1 MSANENLVH
10 LDDTNYEEQISKA
23 DKPVLIDF
31 WAPWCGPCK
40 TIGPVIEELAEI
52 FKNRALIAKVN
63 VDENQKAALT
73 YGVRSI
79 PTIILFK
86 DGKVVETII
95 GVVPKARLEELVNAS
110 L

>member
-1 MSANENLVH
+1 MSGGVVQEVNAKEFDQVVSSA
-10 LDDTNYEEQISKA
+10 TV
-23 DKPVLIDF
+23 PVVADF

-40 TIGPVIEELAEI
+40 AIGPVIEELAE
-52 FKNRALIAKVN
+52 KYKDRAVIAKIN

-86 DGKVVETII
+86 SGKVVETII
-95 GVVPKARLEELVNAS
+95 GVVPKARLEDLINAA

>member
-1 MSANENLVH
+1 MH
-10 LDDTNYEEQISKA
+10 LDDASYDKQISHSER
-23 DKPVLIDF
+23 PVLIDF

-40 TIGPVIEELAEI
+40 AIGPVIEELAET
-52 FKNRALIAKVN
+52 FKDRAVIAKIN

-86 DGKVVETII
+86 GGKVLETII
-95 GVVPKARLEELVNAS
+95 GVVPKARLEELINTALS
-110 L
+110 NN